1 MEREKIILKRNE
13 KKLEEITMLKE
24 QYEVALAL
32 KQHSLAREIEIEMN
46 HIGYNL
52 EIELKRQK
60 LLKDEA

>member
-1 MEREKIILKRNE
+1 
-13 KKLEEITMLKE
+13 MLKE